1 MDPYAQL
8 RFSKTVKI
16 DPSVKAPIDSIKLD
30 PKTLKVLQAKGF
42 EFLTPVQSQ
51 SYEHVYSGVDVVA
64 RSRTGTPSA
73 PLICTHHLLIGT
85 GKTFAF
91 GLPLIERLVAAGLNE
106 RHAGDP
112 SKGLPLVLVLE
123 PTRELA
129 IQVAQE
135 LGSVCAAHRM
145 RVQAI
150 FGGASFEMQAKAIRA
165 GVHIVVATPGRALDH
180 ITRGTIDLGNV
191 KHVVLD
197 EGDTML
203 EMGFQKDVEAILSN
217 VKAPGEKSRKLAKSS
232 LDDMMDDDYN
242 DEEFDDEDDDDDDG
256 DFDEDEEDNDEEDD
270 ILSTLVEKARKPSSH
285 SSERDVQMLL
295 FSATMPGWICQL
307 TDKHMDN
314 PIFLDAVQEGE
325 TRLAQTIEHL
335 AIRLPPVSDRTH
347 AVGAFM
353 EDIILTKGQG
363 GQTIVFTNTKEE
375 ADRLGA
381 SEFFGQ
387 LRTQVIH
394 GDISQN
400 TRQTTIKSFK
410 DGALEVLIAT
420 DVAARGLDIAGVDL
434 VVQTAPPMDSDTYV
448 HRSGRTGR
456 AGRNGTCVVLYTGSE
471 ERKLNMFENA
481 LKFKFG
487 KVGPPSARQITE
499 ACAILATKRLEKIDP
514 TVAKYF
520 TSHARQLV
528 KGIKD
533 DEDAL
538 YTVDDVEDLLSRC
551 LAAISNRQ
559 SITSRSMLTGE
570 LNTLT
575 LQVEAVFKNG
585 SSPETTRDWTKLITG
600 ILYRTLGLDDI
611 RFGKMTL
618 ARGPSRNL
626 CCLIDVPAELGHE
639 VLSMLQTTKLPSGVT
654 IAQCETL
661 PQLISDSPSRYGG
674 DRSYYGRS
682 DDMKERRG
690 RYDGSR
696 RDVSPREFGQ
706 KKSTS
711 WGAGSFA
718 KPKRSSWP

>member
-1 MDPYAQL
+1 MV
-8 RFSKTVKI
+8 T
-16 DPSVKAPIDSIKLD
+16 
-30 PKTLKVLQAKGF
+30 
-42 EFLTPVQSQ
+42 
-51 SYEHVYSGVDVVA
+51 
-64 RSRTGTPSA
+64 
-73 PLICTHHLLIGT
+73 GT

-91 GLPLIERLVAAGLNE
+91 GLPLIEKLVAAGLNE
-106 RHAGDP
+106 RHPGDP
-112 SKGLPLVLVLE
+112 SKGLPLILVLE

-135 LGSVCAAHRM
+135 LGTVCSAHKM

-217 VKAPGEKSRKLAKSS
+217 VKAPGEKSRKLAKAS
-232 LDDMMDDDYN
+232 LDDMF
-242 DEEFDDEDDDDDDG
+242 DEEDDLDEEGNFDDEDADDYEMEG
-256 DFDEDEEDNDEEDD
+256 EDEDEVDDEDFEDD
-270 ILSTLVEKARKPSSH
+270 ILSALVEKNGKQGRQASGR
-285 SSERDVQMLL
+285 EVQMLL

-307 TDKHMDN
+307 TDKHMEN

-375 ADRLGA
+375 ADRLAA

-471 ERKLNMFENA
+471 ERKLNMYENA
-481 LKFKFG
+481 LKFKFSR
-487 KVGPPSARQITE
+487 VGPPSARQITE
-499 ACAILATKRLEKIDP
+499 ACAILATKRLERIDP
-514 TVAKYF
+514 SVAKFF
-520 TSHARQLV
+520 TSHARQLI

-533 DEDAL
+533 EDDAV
-538 YTVDDVEDLLSRC
+538 YSVEEVEGILSRC

-559 SITSRSMLTGE
+559 TITSRSMLTGE

-585 SSPETTRDWTKLITG
+585 TSPETTRDWTKLITG

-618 ARGPSRNL
+618 ARGANRNL
-626 CCLIDVPAELGHE
+626 CCLVDVSAELGHE
-639 VLSMLQTTKLPSGVT
+639 VLTMLEATKLPSGVS

-661 PQLISDSPSRYGG
+661 PQLISDTSSRFSDDRGSYRRYDDSRERKSRYSEAK
-674 DRSYYGRS
+674 REYPP
-682 DDMKERRG
+682 
-690 RYDGSR
+690 
-696 RDVSPREFGQ
+696 RDFGQ
-706 KKSTS
+706 KPYS
-711 WGAGSFA
+711 GGGSSRGTGNFA
-718 KPKRSSWP
+718 RPKRSSWP